1 MSTKCKTIMGVVP
14 VVNPIAAQD
23 SKVIHMCRALAEKLR
38 IMEGHNSTS
47 MSALEMYLVPYVAIP
62 SKFKAPKYEKY
73 KGLSCPNMHLKMYCR
88 KMVVYTRDEKFMIL
102 VSRTT

>member
-1 MSTKCKTIMGVVP
+1 MPAANQITLPRTDEELQDKYEMQNYHGVVP

-23 SKVIHMCRALAEKLR
+23 SKIIHMCRALAEKLR

-62 SKFKAPKYEKY
+62 PKFNAPKY
-73 KGLSCPNMHLKMYCR
+73 
-88 KMVVYTRDEKFMIL
+88 D
-102 VSRTT
+102 